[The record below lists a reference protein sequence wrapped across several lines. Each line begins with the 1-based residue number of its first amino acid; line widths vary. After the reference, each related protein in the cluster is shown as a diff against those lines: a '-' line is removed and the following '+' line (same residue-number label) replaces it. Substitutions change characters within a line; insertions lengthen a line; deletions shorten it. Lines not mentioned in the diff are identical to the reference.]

1 MGNDTQIYSATYS
14 NVPVFEYVTLE
25 GPIMRRKLDSW
36 INATHILKIAKFPKA
51 KRTRILEKDVQTGI
65 HEKVQGGY
73 GKYQGTYVPLEL
85 GAEIARSFGIYETL
99 RPIFEFKYVEGQ
111 SATPPPAPK
120 HNHASASNVAKRMA
134 SAGSFKE
141 SASEARKSRSTSSLP
156 GAPPRK
162 RGRPKRNANLNVDI
176 ENSLKHSDTAPLSSA
191 LDAGPSI
198 GTFNTKRSVQI
209 LEAPTF
215 SRQDTEQDSLQVMA
229 NNMGVKLNDL
239 ELAEV
244 SSDDDMN
251 ALSNLSTHG
260 AAHHDEDELMSGHE
274 LFGTP
279 RESFEKIVQS
289 HNQNSI
295 HGIHINGSVLHDPY
309 GLHQYHHLGQGSN
322 MIQGSHGL
330 PGTIPSSSDLGA
342 FKSDSTYSEYFI
354 TLLNYFLE
362 DGNNKMR
369 SSQDSTIPDKILHP
383 PQPLSKIKIT
393 QPIDNEGNTIF
404 HWACSMANDVMIRFL
419 LTTFEEYLGADLKNN
434 SGETPLMFSVKF
446 SNAFQMKNFLTLI
459 DVLFGSLLSVDN
471 YGRTIL
477 HHIAIAA
484 NGTNHETS
492 LSSNVDLETYKK
504 NKMKFAKYYM
514 ECLFAKLVEF
524 HESTDSTSEDTKKL
538 PESDTNRKDLVTK
551 FINHQDV
558 DGNTAFHLVAYHLN
572 KKCIKVFLAYHKY
585 INFLLRNLVGYTVE
599 EYLASHNHVLRLY
612 NSDKTGKE
620 SNNIPGLHAQDIN
633 SLVQGKT
640 MDELIN
646 IGQNTDQQG
655 LEAQLFLSRKVV
667 ELYSQMAGEIT
678 EHLARLTYVVDQNV
692 SKQDETVLA
701 FHKLHQY
708 AEQQKQQSQR
718 SILQYFSL
726 EHLIDTADNNNN
738 ILAVAS
744 NNDSASSKSI
754 DGDAIENADIKTE
767 AKNDSNNGNVE
778 SPTEKEVDIGVFE
791 REVVATRDKLIQDEI
806 SRLMNDLFY
815 QELFKRNELDQAV
828 AKYRRALEALHS
840 TQLEKVTLQQL
851 SLAENDASAEASD
864 ANLNEEEADLPEE
877 RVQLAVKLQTLIA
890 KRRALARQL
899 PLQQTQAPLAVSN
912 ADALDN
918 ASEER
923 LENKENIN
931 TSSALAVGRA
941 SSSTSTSA
949 SIMARY
955 PRDDRIN
962 KYCRLIALCCGMNFE
977 DVENAIDLIEQSL
990 ASSLTSKPAL

>member
-14 NVPVFEYVTLE
+14 NVPVFEYVTSE
-25 GPIMRRKLDSW
+25 GPIMRRKSDSW

-73 GKYQGTYVPLEL
+73 GKYQGTYVPLDL

-99 RPIFEFKYVEGQ
+99 RPIFEFKYVEGR

-120 HNHASASNVAKRMA
+120 HNHASASNIAKRMA

-191 LDAGPSI
+191 SDAGPSI

-209 LEAPTF
+209 LDAPTF

-229 NNMGVKLNDL
+229 NNMGVKSNDL
-239 ELAEV
+239 EMAEA
-244 SSDDDMN
+244 SSDDDMD
-251 ALSNLSTHG
+251 ASSNLSTHG

-289 HNQNSI
+289 HNQHSS
-295 HGIHINGSVLHDPY
+295 HINGSVLHDPY
-309 GLHQYHHLGQGSN
+309 GLHQYHHSGQGSN
-322 MIQGSHGL
+322 LIQGPHGL
-330 PGTIPSSSDLGA
+330 PGTISSSSDLGA
-342 FKSDSTYSEYFI
+342 FKSDSIYSEYFI

-362 DGNNKMR
+362 DGNNKIR

-383 PQPLSKIKIT
+383 PQPLSKMKIT

-404 HWACSMANDVMIRFL
+404 HWACSMANDVMIQFL
-419 LTTFEEYLGADLKNN
+419 LTTFEEYLGPDLKNN
-434 SGETPLMFSVKF
+434 NGETPLMFSVKF
-446 SNAFQMKNFLTLI
+446 SNAFQMKNFSTLI
-459 DVLFGSLLSVDN
+459 DLLFGSLLSVDN

-484 NGTNHETS
+484 NGTNNETS
-492 LSSNVDLETYKK
+492 LSSNVDVETYKK

-524 HESTDSTSEDTKKL
+524 HESSDSTSEDTKKL
-538 PESDTNRKDLVTK
+538 SGSDANRKDFVSK
-551 FINHQDV
+551 FINHQDI

-585 INFLLRNLVGYTVE
+585 INFSLRNLVGYTVE

-612 NSDKTGKE
+612 TSDKTGDNGN
-620 SNNIPGLHAQDIN
+620 STPGLHAQDIN

-640 MDELIN
+640 MHELVN
-646 IGQNTDQQG
+646 IGQNMGQQG
-655 LEAQLFLSRKVV
+655 LEAQLFLSRKAV
-667 ELYSQMAGEIT
+667 ELYSSMAGEIT
-678 EHLARLTYVVDQNV
+678 EQLARLTYVVDSDV
-692 SKQDETVLA
+692 SKQDEMIIA
-701 FHKLHQY
+701 FHKLYSY

-738 ILAVAS
+738 ILTVTS
-744 NNDSASSKSI
+744 NSDSGGAKNI
-754 DGDAIENADIKTE
+754 DGDAIENADLKTE
-767 AKNDSNNGNVE
+767 VKNDSNNGSVE
-778 SPTEKEVDIGVFE
+778 SPGKKETDSGTIE
-791 REVVATRDKLIQDEI
+791 REAVATRDKLIQDEI
-806 SRLMNDLFY
+806 SRLMNDLSY
-815 QELFKRNELDQAV
+815 QDLFKRDELDQAV
-828 AKYRRALEALHS
+828 VKYKQALEILHS
-840 TQLEKVTLQQL
+840 TQLEKVGLQQ
-851 SLAENDASAEASD
+851 SSPADNDASANASD
-864 ANLNEEEADLPEE
+864 ANSKEEESDSPEE
-877 RVQLAVKLQTLIA
+877 RMQLAVKLQTLIA

-899 PLQQTQAPLAVSN
+899 PLQQTQAPLAVSDVK
-912 ADALDN
+912 ASDA

-923 LENKENIN
+923 SENKENIN

-941 SSSTSTSA
+941 SSSTSA
-949 SIMARY
+949 SVMALY

-990 ASSLTSKPAL
+990 ASSSTSKPSL

>member
-141 SASEARKSRSTSSLP
+141 SVSEARKSRSTSSLP

-209 LEAPTF
+209 LDAPTF

-239 ELAEV
+239 EMAEV

-260 AAHHDEDELMSGHE
+260 GAHHDEDELMSGHE

-289 HNQNSI
+289 HNQHSS
-295 HGIHINGSVLHDPY
+295 HINGSVLHDPY

-322 MIQGSHGL
+322 LIQGPHGL
-330 PGTIPSSSDLGA
+330 PGTISSSSDLGV

-362 DGNNKMR
+362 DGNNNKIR

-404 HWACSMANDVMIRFL
+404 HWACSMANDVMIQFL
-419 LTTFEEYLGADLKNN
+419 LTTFEEYLGPDLKNN
-434 SGETPLMFSVKF
+434 NGETPLMFSVKF
-446 SNAFQMKNFLTLI
+446 SNAFQMKNFPTLI
-459 DVLFGSLLSVDN
+459 DLLFGSLLSVDN

-484 NGTNHETS
+484 NGTNNETS
-492 LSSNVDLETYKK
+492 LSSNVDVETYKK

-538 PESDTNRKDLVTK
+538 SGSDDNRKDLVTK

-612 NSDKTGKE
+612 TSDKTGDE
-620 SNNIPGLHAQDIN
+620 SDSTPGLHAQDIN

-640 MDELIN
+640 MDELVDM
-646 IGQNTDQQG
+646 GQNMGQQG

-667 ELYSQMAGEIT
+667 ELYSLVAGEIT
-678 EHLARLTYVVDQNV
+678 EHLARLTYVVDQDV
-692 SKQDETVLA
+692 SKQDEMIIA
-701 FHKLHQY
+701 FHKLHLY

-738 ILAVAS
+738 IIAVTS
-744 NNDSASSKSI
+744 NSDSASAKNI
-754 DGDAIENADIKTE
+754 DGDAIENAEVKTE
-767 AKNDSNNGNVE
+767 AKNDSNNGSVE
-778 SPTEKEVDIGVFE
+778 SPSKKETDSGLIETG
-791 REVVATRDKLIQDEI
+791 VVATRDKLIQDEI
-806 SRLMNDLFY
+806 SRLMNDLSY
-815 QELFKRNELDQAV
+815 QDLFKRNELDQAV
-828 AKYRRALEALHS
+828 AKYKQALEVLHS
-840 TQLEKVTLQQL
+840 TQLEKFASQQL
-851 SLAENDASAEASD
+851 SPADNDALVKASD
-864 ANLNEEEADLPEE
+864 TNPKEEESDLPEE
-877 RVQLAVKLQTLIA
+877 RMQLAVKLQTLIA

-899 PLQQTQAPLAVSN
+899 PLQQTHAPLAVSSVDSL
-912 ADALDN
+912 DA

-931 TSSALAVGRA
+931 TSSALAVGRT
-941 SSSTSTSA
+941 SSSTSA
-949 SIMARY
+949 SVMARY